1 MLDDSN
7 GTLKSKKK
15 AMAGPACKVN
25 ALHCEWPLKVKRFG
39 DFDVI

>member
-1 MLDDSN
+1 MLDDST

-25 ALHCEWPLKVKRFG
+25 ALAEKTAKIQFVCLFI
-39 DFDVI
+39 D